1 MNYSRELRMEIDNRR
16 KGKVKKATELAK
28 RMKKVQE
35 EAEVVLRKSQEK
47 MKQQA
52 NRRRK

>member
-1 MNYSRELRMEIDNRR
+1 MNYSKELRMGIDNRR
-16 KGKVKKATELAK
+16 KRKVKKATELAK

-35 EAEVVLRKSQEK
+35 KAEVVLRKSQEN

-52 NRRRK
+52 DRRRK